1 VTPAEFAPAIE
12 AWHDFYLAVAGASA
26 ALLGLLFVGVS
37 INLAAIAA
45 AERLDL
51 RALAGQA
58 FVNLV
63 YVLFVA
69 LVMLVPAPEPHAVA
83 IGLGVIAVL
92 GLVRVARNLRS
103 IARGRPR
110 IVDQLP
116 VVRRF
121 AWTVIADL
129 ALLAVALNFYS
140 VADARMAAF
149 LIVAV
154 FVLMIGAADV
164 AWSVL
169 VKASTDRPA

>member
-1 VTPAEFAPAIE
+1 MTSSDFETAIE

-45 AERLDL
+45 AERVDL

-69 LVMLVPAPEPHAVA
+69 LVMLVPSPNPQAIA
-83 IGLGVIAVL
+83 IGLGAIAAL
-92 GLVRVARNLRS
+92 GLGRVTRNLRV
-103 IARGRPR
+103 IARGQPR

-129 ALLAVALNFYS
+129 ALLIVALNFYV
-140 VADARMAAF
+140 VADPRMAAF

-154 FVLMIGAADV
+154 FVLMIDAADV

-169 VKASTDRPA
+169 VKATRDGPA